1 MPHKFFLKEK
11 MSFARNKKDEKSIG
25 KRKALF
31 IVFLFFCSKITEH
44 VFYDCHRTPA

>member
-11 MSFARNKKDEKSIG
+11 MSFARNKKDEKSIR